1 MRLLAVGLTALWA
14 ATCLL
19 VLVGYRPGGPAD
31 LLVGV
36 ALIVPAGVAATAM
49 VWPPVARGQR
59 TFRIIAA
66 LAVGTGLILVPSLA
80 SLWRQISDRGL
91 QTLLPSPEAAYPWA
105 ISILGT
111 SLFTGLG
118 LARRVLGPG
127 ARRRTRLAAALGT
140 GLGIGLITAGLVASV
155 AVANDLALA
164 GKPAGSSRFG
174 PTDTTRLPPTCDAAI
189 TVGSSASL
197 EMVLSGTIDG
207 RSIGGGTIRG
217 ARAGAS
223 FSWTSEIATVRELGL
238 GGAALV
244 GAQGWLREP
253 GGGWSRVPATAV
265 EGESLDAAVL
275 REGLDTDA
283 RTAAEDLGISYVGG
297 AEARH
302 CRVAID
308 GSTFRLA
315 FPQVRWLAGDTDL
328 HRWRGELDY
337 WVFTDDQLGVAD
349 AWIAGEGFELQPG
362 AVQARLEADLTATY
376 RGSSITVAPPAP

>member
-14 ATCLL
+14 ATCFL

-36 ALIVPAGVAATAM
+36 ALIVPAGVAATAV

-59 TFRIIAA
+59 TFRIISA

-80 SLWRQISDRGL
+80 SLWRQIADRGL

-105 ISILGT
+105 IAILGT

-127 ARRRTRLAAALGT
+127 ARRRTRLTAALGT
-140 GLGIGLITAGLVASV
+140 GLGIGLITATLVASV

-174 PTDTTRLPPTCDAAI
+174 PTDSTRLPPTCDAVI
-189 TVGSSASL
+189 TIGSSASL
-197 EMVLSGTIDG
+197 EIVLSGTIDG
-207 RSIGGGTIRG
+207 RSIGGATVRG
-217 ARAGAS
+217 ARAGDNFA
-223 FSWTSEIATVRELGL
+223 WTSEIASVRELGL

-253 GGGWSRVPATAV
+253 GSAWNRVPATAV

-283 RTAAEDLGISYVGG
+283 RAAAEDLGISYVEG

-315 FPQVRWLAGDTDL
+315 FPQVRWMAGDTDL

>member
-14 ATCLL
+14 ATCLI

-36 ALIVPAGVAATAM
+36 ALLLPAGVAATAV
-49 VWPPVARGQR
+49 VWPPAAHGPR

-80 SLWRQISDRGL
+80 SLWRQLADRGL

-105 ISILGT
+105 IAIVGT

-118 LARRVLGPG
+118 LARRVLGPSP
-127 ARRRTRLAAALGT
+127 RRETRLAAALGT
-140 GLGIGLITAGLVASV
+140 GLGISLIAATLVASV

-164 GKPAGSSRFG
+164 GKPAASSRFG
-174 PTDTTRLPPTCDAAI
+174 PTHSTRLPPTCDAPIA
-189 TVGSSASL
+189 VGSSANL

-207 RSIGGGTIRG
+207 RSIGGARVGG
-217 ARAGAS
+217 VRAGAS
-223 FSWTSEIATVRELGL
+223 FSWTSEVASVRELGL

-253 GGGWSRVPATAV
+253 GGGWNRAPATAV

-283 RTAAEDLGISYVGG
+283 RAAAEDLGISYVEG

-362 AVQARLEADLTATY
+362 AVQARLEADLTATD
-376 RGSSITVAPPAP
+376 RGSSITVVPPAP

>member
-14 ATCLL
+14 ATCFL

-36 ALIVPAGVAATAM
+36 VLIVPAGVAATA
-49 VWPPVARGQR
+49 VLWPPVAHGQR
-59 TFRIIAA
+59 TFRIISS

-80 SLWRQISDRGL
+80 SLWRQIADRGL

-105 ISILGT
+105 IAILGT

-140 GLGIGLITAGLVASV
+140 GLGIGLITATLVASV

-164 GKPAGSSRFG
+164 GKTAGSSWFG
-174 PTDTTRLPPTCDAAI
+174 PTDSTRLPPTCDAAI
-189 TVGSSASL
+189 NIGSSASL

-207 RSIGGGTIRG
+207 RSIGGATVRG
-217 ARAGAS
+217 ARAGDNFA
-223 FSWTSEIATVRELGL
+223 WTSEIASVRELGL

-253 GGGWSRVPATAV
+253 GSAWSRVPATAV

-275 REGLDTDA
+275 REGLDIDA
-283 RTAAEDLGISYVGG
+283 RAAAEDLGISYVEG

-315 FPQVRWLAGDTDL
+315 FPQVRWMAGDTDL

>member
-1 MRLLAVGLTALWA
+1 MRLLAVGLTGLWA

-36 ALIVPAGVAATAM
+36 ALLVPVGIAAMAV
-49 VWPPVARGQR
+49 VWPPAARGQR
-59 TFRIIAA
+59 TFRIISA

-80 SLWRQISDRGL
+80 SLWRQIVDRGL
-91 QTLLPSPEAAYPWA
+91 QTLLPSPQAAYPWA
-105 ISILGT
+105 LAILGT
-111 SLFTGLG
+111 SLFAGLG

-127 ARRRTRLAAALGT
+127 ARRRTRLSAALGA
-140 GLGIGLITAGLVASV
+140 GLGIGLITATLVASV

-164 GKPAGSSRFG
+164 GKPSTSSRFG
-174 PTDTTRLPPTCDAAI
+174 PTDSTRLPPTCDAMI
-189 TVGSSASL
+189 SVGSSASL

-207 RSIGGGTIRG
+207 RSIGGARVRGT
-217 ARAGAS
+217 RAGAN
-223 FSWTSEIATVRELGL
+223 FAWTSEIATVRALGL

-253 GGGWSRVPATAV
+253 EGGWNRTPATAV

-275 REGLDTDA
+275 GEGLDADA
-283 RTAAEDLGISYVGG
+283 RAVVEDLGISYVEG
-297 AEARH
+297 AAARH

-308 GSTFRLA
+308 GRAFRLA

-328 HRWRGELDY
+328 HHWRGELDY

-362 AVQARLEADLTATY
+362 AVQARLEADLTATN
-376 RGSSITVAPPAP
+376 RGSPITVVPPAP